1 MRFIVLLAAGC
12 MAARVS
18 TAQPAG
24 SDRLIQFYQWQISRD
39 PEAPSSYDHLGSAYL
54 QKARESGDPAFYALT
69 EDAYRQAM
77 ARLTQDEAEAAP
89 ATAHLA
95 ALYLSEHRFAEA
107 AQFAKRALQ
116 LDSNLLS
123 AYATLGDACFE
134 TGTYAA
140 AAAAYAKLKIPAG
153 SLSPRPGLE
162 YLALTRA
169 ASLDYIHGRSGA
181 ALIEL
186 QHSVEQARN
195 ANLPLE
201 NIAWSQF
208 SLGEMYFQVGDFAR
222 AEAAYKASLAT
233 FPRYHRALA
242 WLARLRAAQGRL
254 SEASDLYAAAIAIIP
269 LPLYAAALGD
279 IRRKMGMMQLAEQQY
294 QLVEFIAKLGT
305 LNQSLYRRELAMFYA
320 DHDQN
325 LAQALAYAQAEL
337 AQRQDIYT
345 WDVLAWAYYKHGD
358 AAQAAHAAAQ
368 ALAQGTQDPMLF
380 FHAGMIYEALG
391 ERRRA
396 AQYLGRALT
405 LNPNFHIFY
414 ADLAR
419 SKLNALQGRALTAAD
434 SKIADVEP

>member
-1 MRFIVLLAAGC
+1 
-12 MAARVS
+12 
-18 TAQPAG
+18 
-24 SDRLIQFYQWQISRD
+24 
-39 PEAPSSYDHLGSAYL
+39 
-54 QKARESGDPAFYALT
+54 
-69 EDAYRQAM
+69 
-77 ARLTQDEAEAAP
+77 
-89 ATAHLA
+89 
-95 ALYLSEHRFAEA
+95 
-107 AQFAKRALQ
+107 
-116 LDSNLLS
+116 
-123 AYATLGDACFE
+123 
-134 TGTYAA
+134 
-140 AAAAYAKLKIPAG
+140 
-153 SLSPRPGLE
+153 
-162 YLALTRA
+162 
-169 ASLDYIHGRSGA
+169 
-181 ALIEL
+181 
-186 QHSVEQARN
+186 
-195 ANLPLE
+195 
-201 NIAWSQF
+201 
-208 SLGEMYFQVGDFAR
+208 
-222 AEAAYKASLAT
+222 
-233 FPRYHRALA
+233 
-242 WLARLRAAQGRL
+242 L